1 MPPLSLSERNPFGLV
16 VTSSSGSS
24 LLETAGS
31 TLNGRKCT
39 RTPPKA
45 SKAAPVHWLVAS
57 VTTYSYPSD
66 RQRSAP
72 AATSS
77 KVSSFGR
84 SSERAIKKWWLTL
97 PFSYASLNSGYRSER
112 AVSASASWAPNAPY
126 TGSQTDTTVSRNKSS
141 SRNGGSTS
149 KGGIVS
155 LNAAPTTRPCP
166 SRMARDCASVS
177 SLTSMASPELVG
189 SVRAVRRTIQY
200 ICVSVSH
207 EPNESVPKGSV
218 WRTSMSPA
226 GGYSGGRRWRAC
238 GSRRADPPAVPPA

>member
-112 AVSASASWAPNAPY
+112 TGSASASWAPNAPY
-126 TGSQTDTTVSRNKSS
+126 TGSQTENTMSRNGSS
-141 SRNGGSTS
+141 SLNGGSTS
-149 KGGIVS
+149 KGAIVS
-155 LNAAPTTRPCP
+155 LKAAPMTRP
-166 SRMARDCASVS
+166 SLSTMARDWTMVS
-177 SLTSMASPELVG
+177 SLTSMAPVGLVG
-189 SVRAVRRTIQY
+189 SVSA
-200 ICVSVSH
+200 
-207 EPNESVPKGSV
+207 
-218 WRTSMSPA
+218 
-226 GGYSGGRRWRAC
+226 
-238 GSRRADPPAVPPA
+238 